1 MRKKLNIAVTVLLLS
16 TLTACGSATGS
27 KPTSIVN
34 QNSNSTQPVTEQPTE
49 TKYLTRAE
57 AMSLIYKTLN
67 PDTKPPKDNEFSTQ
81 VGNTEYDLYAQEY
94 KREAYLNITD
104 SSLDKTTYNSVM
116 SRGEAIYLL
125 MNRFYAEEL
134 DTYKADNVK
143 LEDAED
149 KAEEQKSGKTR
160 IEELSAMLN
169 NPTEGVEHN
178 MYKALAL
185 AYDKG
190 IIDTVKT
197 RWNEGITKEELIEL
211 IIKVEVEF
219 NKAGVIKG
227 GLVDT
232 EQNTEVGQITEEER
246 QEIEGDGE
254 ALVTD
259 EGDVMIAEGSGDGHD
274 VEIDPAEY
282 YGFGYKEDNVT
293 GVLEKE
299 DKVENKDKKV
309 KKGKKKVVVKKG
321 AVKKKKEQSKKLEE
335 AKKKAEQVRKAEEAK
350 KETEQVRKAEEA
362 KKEEQAKKAEQAKK
376 IEEAKKAE
384 EAKKKAEQTKK
395 AEEAKKKAEQAKKAE
410 EAKKKAEE
418 AKKKADQTKKKTENK
433 TGNKGKYK
441 TEREAM
447 RKSLLGVKGKV
458 LARDDLYGAPL
469 VIKQGDRLLLSD
481 WQKKIDAY
489 YGIERDAKGWR
500 LYSPDR
506 GIYPDHLGEGTYDRY
521 CEYRQEEIDKMV
533 KWQKEHA
540 DE

>member
-1 MRKKLNIAVTVLLLS
+1 MRKKLNIAVIALLIS
-16 TLTACGSATGS
+16 TLTTSGIATGS
-27 KPTSIVN
+27 QSVR
-34 QNSNSTQPVTEQPTE
+34 V
-49 TKYLTRAE
+49 E
-57 AMSLIYKTLN
+57 AGTL
-67 PDTKPPKDNEFSTQ
+67 D
-81 VGNTEYDLYAQEY
+81 
-94 KREAYLNITD
+94 R
-104 SSLDKTTYNSVM
+104 
-116 SRGEAIYLL
+116 
-125 MNRFYAEEL
+125 
-134 DTYKADNVK
+134 
-143 LEDAED
+143 
-149 KAEEQKSGKTR
+149 R
-160 IEELSAMLN
+160 I
-169 NPTEGVEHN
+169 EGVEHN

-227 GLVDT
+227 GLVDA

-254 ALVTD
+254 VLVTD
-259 EGDVMIAEGSGDGHD
+259 EGDVMVPEGSGDGHD

-299 DKVENKDKKV
+299 DKVENKDNKV

-350 KETEQVRKAEEA
+350 KEEQT
-362 KKEEQAKKAEQAKK
+362 KKAEQAKK

-441 TEREAM
+441 NEEEAK

-458 LARDDLYGAPL
+458 LARDDVYGAPL
-469 VIKQGDRLLLSD
+469 VIKQGDRLILSE
-481 WQKKIDAY
+481 WQKEEDAY
-489 YGIERDAKGWR
+489 YGIVRDSKGWR
-500 LYSPDR
+500 LFSPDR
-506 GIYPDHLGEGTYDRY
+506 GICPDHLGDGSYDRY
-521 CEYRQEEIDKMV
+521 CEYRQEEIDQMA
-533 KWQKEHA
+533 KWDREHA

>member
-57 AMSLIYKTLN
+57 AMALIYKTLN

-125 MNRFYAEEL
+125 MNRFYVEEL

-149 KAEEQKSGKTR
+149 KGEEQKSGKTR

-227 GLVDT
+227 GLVDA

-259 EGDVMIAEGSGDGHD
+259 EGDVMIAEGSGDGHY
-274 VEIDPAEY
+274 VEVDPAEY

-321 AVKKKKEQSKKLEE
+321 AVKKKKEQAKKLEE

-350 KETEQVRKAEEA
+350 KETERVRKAEEA

-376 IEEAKKAE
+376 IEEA
-384 EAKKKAEQTKK
+384 
-395 AEEAKKKAEQAKKAE
+395 
-410 EAKKKAEE
+410 KKAEE

-469 VIKQGDRLLLSD
+469 VIQQGDRLLLSD
-481 WQKKIDAY
+481 WQKKIDVY

-506 GIYPDHLGEGTYDRY
+506 GLAPDHGADDTYDTY
-521 CEYRQEEIDKMV
+521 CEYRQEEIDKMI
-533 KWQKEHA
+533 KWQKEHR

>member
-1 MRKKLNIAVTVLLLS
+1 MRKKLNIAVIALLIS
-16 TLTACGSATGS
+16 TLTTSGIATGS
-27 KPTSIVN
+27 QSVR
-34 QNSNSTQPVTEQPTE
+34 V
-49 TKYLTRAE
+49 E
-57 AMSLIYKTLN
+57 AGTL
-67 PDTKPPKDNEFSTQ
+67 D
-81 VGNTEYDLYAQEY
+81 
-94 KREAYLNITD
+94 R
-104 SSLDKTTYNSVM
+104 
-116 SRGEAIYLL
+116 
-125 MNRFYAEEL
+125 
-134 DTYKADNVK
+134 
-143 LEDAED
+143 
-149 KAEEQKSGKTR
+149 R
-160 IEELSAMLN
+160 I
-169 NPTEGVEHN
+169 EGVEHN

-227 GLVDT
+227 GLVDA

-254 ALVTD
+254 VLVTD
-259 EGDVMIAEGSGDGHD
+259 EGDVMVPEGSGDGHD

-299 DKVENKDKKV
+299 DKVENKDNKV

-350 KETEQVRKAEEA
+350 KEEQT
-362 KKEEQAKKAEQAKK
+362 KKAEQAKK

-433 TGNKGKYK
+433 TGNKGKYAD
-441 TEREAM
+441 ENEAM

-458 LARDDLYGAPL
+458 LARDDEYGAPL
-469 VIKQGDRLLLSD
+469 VIKQGDRLILSE
-481 WQKKIDAY
+481 WQKKLDAH
-489 YGIERDAKGWR
+489 YGIVRDAKGWR

-506 GIYPDHLGEGTYDRY
+506 GICPDHSAEGGYDTY
-521 CEYRQEEIDKMV
+521 CEYRQEEIDKMI
-533 KWQKEHA
+533 KWEKEHR